1 MAKRRISKKKVTKFV
16 VLLLIIVAIIIGLV
30 IFFTRDKGDNTI
42 KIKSVDTIEGYDYT
56 LRSNATKYYKELF
69 KELKEV
75 LEDTDVDEDKYAD
88 LVTKLF
94 VADFFN
100 LDNKINK
107 NDVGGIQFVYKDFR
121 DDFTKLAASSMYKNV
136 QSNLY
141 GNRTQE
147 LPIIT
152 KVSTEAGEKA
162 AFKYG
167 DNEDENAYMI
177 NFDIEYQKDLDYQAS
192 GTLTL
197 IHSNKKLE
205 VAEMKET
212 SN

>member
-1 MAKRRISKKKVTKFV
+1 MVKRKISKKKVTKFV
-16 VLLLIIVAIIIGLV
+16 IILLVIIAIVVGLIIFL
-30 IFFTRDKGDNTI
+30 TRDKEDNTI

-56 LRSNATKYYKELF
+56 LNSNATKYYKELF

-75 LEDTDVDEDKYAD
+75 LEADEIDEEKYAD
-88 LVTKLF
+88 LATKLF

-107 NDVGGIQFVYKDFR
+107 NDVGGIQFVYKDFQS
-121 DDFTKLAASSMYKNV
+121 DFTKLAASSIYKNV

-141 GNRTQE
+141 NNRNQA
-147 LPIIT
+147 LPVVT
-152 KVSTEAGEKA
+152 KVSTTAPQKK

-167 DNEDENAYMI
+167 ENNDEEAYKVD
-177 NFDIEYQKDLDYQAS
+177 FDIEYKEDLDYQTAGS
-192 GTLTL
+192 LTL

-205 VAEMKET
+205 VAAMEEA
-212 SN
+212 NN